1 MDKSNQ
7 ALSRIE
13 RLGRLFMRL
22 ANLAV
27 PRRCAMCG
35 CRLAIGEHTICS
47 ACDMD
52 LPRTHYQENPYG
64 NDMAKLLWGR
74 MPVERAAALFFY
86 KPHSASS
93 RIIHNLKYSGH
104 PETGE
109 LMGRMAAAEFAD
121 HGFFDGVDAIVPVPL
136 ARKRIRERGY
146 NQAFEIA
153 RGISAVTRMPIIDK
167 AVIRESFKGS
177 QTKMNRWQRNE
188 NVEGVFSLVDGSALT
203 GKHTLIIDDVVTT
216 GATVVSCARELMK
229 AGDVRFS
236 VMSLGFTKG

>member
-1 MDKSNQ
+1 
-7 ALSRIE
+7 
-13 RLGRLFMRL
+13 
-22 ANLAV
+22 
-27 PRRCAMCG
+27 
-35 CRLAIGEHTICS
+35 
-47 ACDMD
+47 
-52 LPRTHYQENPYG
+52 
-64 NDMAKLLWGR
+64 
-74 MPVERAAALFFY
+74 
-86 KPHSASS
+86 
-93 RIIHNLKYSGH
+93 
-104 PETGE
+104 
-109 LMGRMAAAEFAD
+109 MAAAEFAA

-136 ARKRIRERGY
+136 ARKRMRERGY

-167 AVIRESFKGS
+167 AVIRESFKRS

-203 GKHTLIIDDVVTT
+203 GKHILIIDDVVTT

>member
-1 MDKSNQ
+1 
-7 ALSRIE
+7 
-13 RLGRLFMRL
+13 
-22 ANLAV
+22 
-27 PRRCAMCG
+27 MCG
-35 CRLAIGEHTICS
+35 CRLAIGERTICS

-52 LPRTHYQENPYG
+52 LPRTRYQENPYG

-109 LMGRMAAAEFAD
+109 LMGRMAAAEIAA

-167 AVIRESFKGS
+167 AVIRKSFKGS

-203 GKHTLIIDDVVTT
+203 GKHILIIDDVIST
-216 GATVVSCARELMK
+216 GESLHAMEEL
-229 AGDVRFS
+229 VRRHLPDRQHQHDRRPPAMACTLHRMPCLLPPLPAPRADWRGS
-236 VMSLGFTKG
+236 AP

>member
-1 MDKSNQ
+1 MKATDYIWKRTVLA
-7 ALSRIE
+7 ALCLLMAILPAAAQNE
-13 RLGRLFMRL
+13 ADWKALEKPLNFYLANDLGR
-22 ANLAV
+22 N
-27 PRRCAMCG
+27 G
-35 CRLAIGEHTICS
+35 YY
-47 ACDMD
+47 D
-52 LPRTHYQENPYG
+52 Q
-64 NDMAKLLWGR
+64 
-74 MPVERAAALFFY
+74 
-86 KPHSASS
+86 KPIA
-93 RIIHNLKYSGH
+93 
-104 PETGE
+104 E
-109 LMGRMAAAEFAD
+109 LMGRMAAAEFAA

-136 ARKRIRERGY
+136 ARKRMRERGY

-167 AVIRESFKGS
+167 AVIRESFKRS

-203 GKHTLIIDDVVTT
+203 GKHILIIDDVVTT